1 MRWPGR
7 SGKTEGIITGTVQ
20 ELETG
25 NTISKLPRD
34 NKEAYEAFDL

>member
-1 MRWPGR
+1 MRCPGR
-7 SGKTEGIITGTVQ
+7 FGKTEGIITGTLQ

>member
-1 MRWPGR
+1 MMWLEVW
-7 SGKTEGIITGTVQ
+7 KTEGMMTGKLH

-34 NKEAYEAFDL
+34 YKEAYEAFDL